1 VSEGVVAAVLLV
13 GGGLNALQTAS
24 ITTGLPFGILL
35 LFMVRTLLKG
45 LSEHVAE
52 QRLDLRP
59 AGERGGG

>member
-1 VSEGVVAAVLLV
+1 
-13 GGGLNALQTAS
+13 
-24 ITTGLPFGILL
+24 L

-59 AGERGGG
+59 AGERRSG